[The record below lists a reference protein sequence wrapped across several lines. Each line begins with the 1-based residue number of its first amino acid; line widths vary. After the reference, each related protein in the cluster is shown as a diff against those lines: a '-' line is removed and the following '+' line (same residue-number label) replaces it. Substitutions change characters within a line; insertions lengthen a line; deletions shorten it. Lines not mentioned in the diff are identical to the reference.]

1 MNKFIFLLSLIY
13 SVSVF
18 SLEIVAVKNARLKDL
33 YLYNGSRLIVHPE
46 EGVIV
51 SVKGNANKQVILEI
65 NKSSSL
71 YLTSGVR
78 ITNLC
83 AKDSIITLNK
93 YGEGEFAIGF
103 SLLGERHVSGK
114 YKKPIRYKVN
124 YVD

>member
-1 MNKFIFLLSLIY
+1 MNKFIFLLILMY
-13 SVSVF
+13 SESVF
-18 SLEIVAVKNARLKDL
+18 SLEIIAVKNAQLKDL

-51 SVKGNANKQVILEI
+51 SVKGNANKRVKFEI
-65 NKSSSL
+65 NKSSNL
-71 YLTSGVR
+71 YLTPGVK
-78 ITNLC
+78 ITNLA
-83 AKDSIITLNK
+83 AKNSIITLNK

-114 YKKPIRYKVN
+114 YKKPISYKVN